1 MERDNW
7 INAGPGVPGVDPE
20 VALDRLRFAKDHFA
34 QCVRKY
40 EMAHNGEEL
49 FALPF
54 SEYPELAQTEKDIK
68 LFDQLSDLGVLK
80 CRGAFTLLLG
90 LVSISRFHESGLF
103 VEFES
108 LEDEVAPRY
117 IDSARTASKSTKRP
131 PTAIIP
137 GNESP
142 RWREGL
148 PHRETRYITHRFSL
162 YTDVKENMNEWNLLQ
177 FAARRAWRT

>member
-1 MERDNW
+1 MSNKQHVQKKNLKVSKGILRKEVDKLRDNW

-20 VALDRLRFAKDHFA
+20 VALDRLRFAKDHLA

-68 LFDQLSDLGVLK
+68 LFDQLSDRGVLK
-80 CRGAFTLLLG
+80 GRGAFPALDG
-90 LVSISRFHESGLF
+90 LVSIRRG
-103 VEFES
+103 FERIPG
-108 LEDEVAPRY
+108 EVATRY
-117 IDSARTASKSTKRP
+117 HDAVRTASSAKKRP

-142 RWREGL
+142 RWRDG
-148 PHRETRYITHRFSL
+148 
-162 YTDVKENMNEWNLLQ
+162 
-177 FAARRAWRT
+177 AAAPRDSIYHTGFRCIPT